1 MLDSPMSRSAGSE
14 RTAGTT
20 TPFFVAALAITW
32 LSQLPA
38 VLAQRGVIPGTVE
51 SYLPLIGLGM
61 FGPLLAAVIAA
72 SLESGREG
80 RRALFR
86 QLRFST
92 KSSGWY
98 LGALAFPG
106 GVLAIGM
113 AIFGLLGGDG
123 SWFYPPKAAPAM
135 VALFVGP
142 LAEEIGWRGFAY
154 PRLLE
159 RHGAL
164 KASVILGLLWGPWH
178 LMMFLLVKL
187 EPSTLAIMIPYF
199 VAGSVIFTWFYHRS
213 GSGLPVLIFAHAGS
227 HLSNSHQTL
236 PANIAPL
243 VVQLIGFSIVAVL
256 LVTLD
261 REAFRLHRTA
271 RG

>member
-20 TPFFVAALAITW
+20 TPFFVAAFAITW

-92 KSSGWY
+92 RSTGWY